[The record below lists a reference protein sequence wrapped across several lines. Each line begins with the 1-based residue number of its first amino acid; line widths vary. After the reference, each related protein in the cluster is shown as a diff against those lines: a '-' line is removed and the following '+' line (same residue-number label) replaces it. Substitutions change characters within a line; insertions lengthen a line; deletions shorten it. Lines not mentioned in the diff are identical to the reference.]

1 MARFSVE
8 GYIVDSQDPN
18 KHVIEYTNDLSDN
31 TTFTENK
38 RLPEETFLCYDNSG
52 YAPSTDKGI
61 FYIPPQDYRAFE
73 TDYVYD
79 QWGNQ
84 QVQKPLLYRVEGYYR
99 DLYNNNLNWTQ
110 VAFRPYEDMD
120 FEPLPLVQRIHKV
133 YNSTISPTQTS
144 NSSSGD
150 GDTIWAWGLD
160 SAQNKG
166 LSYIGFK
173 PVVNYNPNKVVVVPY
188 LARYKKDTNNNR
200 DIMSTMGSP
209 TYQNEDILMLDDI
222 LNDTIISGIGN
233 DNQYAL
239 KYAFVIDGKIEYTSS
254 VSTSGSGSNRQFK
267 GYLLSQ
273 SPLEFSSP
281 YLRAYTEVVEELAN
295 NTVWYPSVCRA
306 LYLPLWNSNNV
317 LIGVEPCGVPTN
329 YNPCV
334 IVDIK
339 YTSYCEM
346 GEYVFGDNYGIWNP
360 ATEELDQRTVSEQ
373 GIRPY
378 VTVADL
384 SGANRELYDNLVRTT
399 ASLGMAFCTS
409 WGALT
414 DVRSTHGITDAVI
427 DAHPDSIYYPVI
439 SDKAQVIGVTKGQ
452 ANKTNPLKVAG
463 DDGTNPYDTVPVI
476 DPDDENDHNDYIDET
491 PLREFLPVNPSNTF
505 NTRYALDEGDIHNF
519 EDFLWTGDQ
528 SIVANVLDG
537 LQMFGENPMNFFLS
551 LKMFP
556 FDVTRFADSTTQGA
570 LRFGN
575 GVVVKN
581 HNDETIY
588 VTKLT
593 DVNIVIDLGTINF
606 RKFFKNFLD
615 YEPYTTAK
623 LYVPFCG
630 EISVET
636 SVFVG
641 HEINVK
647 LIVDIVTG
655 SCCAVV
661 FKDKLACLS
670 LNGNI
675 AVDIPITGENY
686 QEYINATKEFI
697 STAGKAI
704 DSALSMGTGVSN
716 SAGSGTSTSRSL
728 SNGSFSHSDSSSQS
742 NNKMTNS
749 HKSYSANGALSGLG
763 SAIMGAYDWYHT
775 PTALQI
781 SGSASDMCNL
791 YKPMYAY
798 FVIEQPV
805 PMITPGYAENYGF
818 AAFDYGSLPPEGL
831 VVCRNAHVQPET
843 ATEPETT
850 ELNELLNTGVWI

>member
-1 MARFSVE
+1 MSRFPIS
-8 GYIVDSQDPN
+8 GSIASAADPS
-18 KHVIEYTNDLSDN
+18 KTVLEYTEPLSDN
-31 TTFTENK
+31 TFFPYNST
-38 RLPEETFLCYDNSG
+38 LPNSVFLCYDNSMQSVKSAKVYFG
-52 YAPSTDKGI
+52 IPQQSNKATAKAENYINTRWSVSGVSKPVLYRVDSLVSDIYGTVYPDKGI
-61 FYIPPQDYRAFE
+61 AFKAHKE
-73 TDYVYD
+73 KSFQRYALPTYV
-79 QWGNQ
+79 
-84 QVQKPLLYRVEGYYR
+84 
-99 DLYNNNLNWTQ
+99 DL
-110 VAFRPYEDMD
+110 
-120 FEPLPLVQRIHKV
+120 KV
-133 YNSTISPTQTS
+133 FDEEASPTFAS
-144 NSSSGD
+144 ANKGSGNN
-150 GDTIWAWGLD
+150 GWAWGLESIQD
-160 SAQNKG
+160 KG
-166 LSYIGFK
+166 VNYTAFH
-173 PVVNYNPNKVVVVPY
+173 PVVNYNPNSVVVVPY
-188 LARYKKDTNNNR
+188 LARYYEGPNGMT
-200 DIMSTMGSP
+200 MSYIVNSP
-209 TYQNEDILMLDDI
+209 TYHNQDILMLDDI
-222 LNDTIISGIGN
+222 LNDTIISGIGSN
-233 DNQYAL
+233 NEYSL
-239 KYAFVIDGKIEYTSS
+239 KYFLVIDGQISYTTDYPQTGSPRKYLGYYLS
-254 VSTSGSGSNRQFK
+254 PFPIAVSKPQLYSYFETRTQL
-267 GYLLSQ
+267 YD
-273 SPLEFSSP
+273 
-281 YLRAYTEVVEELAN
+281 YI
-295 NTVWYPSVCRA
+295 YPEICQD
-306 LYLPLWNSNNV
+306 LYLPLWNGTYT
-317 LIGVEPCGVPTN
+317 LIGTTHNNGMASSTTN
-329 YNPCV
+329 NI
-334 IVDIK
+334 IVDMS
-339 YTSYCEM
+339 YTGYSELGTFTLGTYNVYDE
-346 GEYVFGDNYGIWNP
+346 GEGKFVDY
-360 ATEELDQRTVSEQ
+360 TVEDT
-373 GIRPY
+373 GARPY

-409 WGALT
+409 WASLSAIRT
-414 DVRSTHGITDAVI
+414 NRGITDTVI
-427 DAHPDSIYYPVI
+427 DDYPDSIYYPVI
-439 SDKAQVIGVTKGQ
+439 NEKAQVIGVTHGQ
-452 ANKTNPLKVAG
+452 ANKTNPLKQAG
-463 DDGTNPYDTVPVI
+463 DHGTNPFDEIPEI

-491 PLREFLPVNPSNTF
+491 PLREFLTVNPSNAF
-505 NTRYALDEGDIHNF
+505 NTRYALNEDDIRKF

-528 SIVANVLDG
+528 SIVSNVLDG
-537 LQMFGENPMNFFLS
+537 LKMFGENPMNFFLS

-556 FDVTRFADSTTQGA
+556 FDLRRFSTNTSLGH

-575 GVVVKN
+575 GVVVTN
-581 HNDETIY
+581 HSGDAIY

-641 HEINVK
+641 HEINIK

-655 SCCAVV
+655 ACCAVV
-661 FKDKLACLS
+661 FRDKLACLS

-697 STAGKAI
+697 ATAGKAI

-749 HKSYSANGALSGLG
+749 HRSYSANGAISGLT
-763 SAIMGAYDWYHT
+763 SAIIGAYDWYHT

-818 AAFDYGSLPPEGL
+818 ATFDYGTLPPEGL
-831 VVCRNAHVQPET
+831 VVCRNAHVQPAT

>member
-18 KHVIEYTNDLSDN
+18 KHVIEYTTNLSDN
-31 TTFTENK
+31 TIFTENK
-38 RLPEETFLCYDNSG
+38 RLPEEVFLCYDNSG
-52 YAPSTDKGI
+52 YAPSTNKGI
-61 FYIPPQDYRAFE
+61 FYIPPQDYRAFDN
-73 TDYVYD
+73 DYIYD
-79 QWGNQ
+79 QWSNQ

-99 DLYNNNLNWTQ
+99 DLYNNLLDWTR
-110 VAFRPYEDMD
+110 VTFRPYEDLD
-120 FEPLPLVQRIHKV
+120 FDPLPLIQRIHKV
-133 YNSTISPTQTS
+133 FNSTISPTQVS
-144 NSSSGD
+144 NTSSGN
-150 GDTIWAWGLD
+150 GDTTWAWGLD
-160 SAQNKG
+160 SAQDKG

-188 LARYKKDTNNNR
+188 LARYKKGSNDR
-200 DIMSTMGSP
+200 DIMSEMSSP

-239 KYAFVIDGKIEYTSS
+239 RYAFVIDGGINYTSS
-254 VSTSGSGSNRQFK
+254 VRSTGSGSNRHFD

-273 SPLEFSSP
+273 TPVEISSP
-281 YLRAYTEVVEELAN
+281 YLRAYTEVVEDLAS

-317 LIGVEPCGVPTN
+317 LIGVSPCGLPTN
-329 YNPCV
+329 YNSCV
-334 IVDIK
+334 IIDIK
-339 YTSYCEM
+339 YTSYCEL
-346 GEYVFGDNYGIWNP
+346 GEYVFGNNYKTYNQDEY
-360 ATEELDQRTVSEQ
+360 TDRTVSEP

-414 DVRSTHGITDAVI
+414 DIRTTKGITDAII
-427 DAHPDSIYYPVI
+427 DTHPDSIYYPVI

-528 SIVANVLDG
+528 SIVSNVLEG

-593 DVNIVIDLGTINF
+593 DVNIVIDLGTVNF
-606 RKFFKNFLD
+606 RKFYKNFLD

-686 QEYINATKEFI
+686 QEYISATKEFLA
-697 STAGKAI
+697 TAGQ
-704 DSALSMGTGVSN
+704 SLNTV
-716 SAGSGTSTSRSL
+716 L
-728 SNGSFSHSDSSSQS
+728 SNGVGVMGGGGFNKASGGANTANRISNNTDQANKNQNSNKNYSVASSSL
-742 NNKMTNS
+742 
-749 HKSYSANGALSGLG
+749 GAMGN
-763 SAIMGAYDWYHT
+763 AIMAAYDWYNT

-781 SGSASDMCNL
+781 TGSASDMCNL

-818 AAFDYGSLPPEGL
+818 ATFDYGTLPPEGL
-831 VVCRNAHVQPET
+831 VVCSNAHVQPET